1 LVGVERISSKSE
13 THFQSADMRFFIA
26 AYEAGRHL
34 AEIDLGKHDRA
45 KKEAR
50 LIFHLD
56 GSIIKVTKY

>member
-1 LVGVERISSKSE
+1 
-13 THFQSADMRFFIA
+13 MRFFIA